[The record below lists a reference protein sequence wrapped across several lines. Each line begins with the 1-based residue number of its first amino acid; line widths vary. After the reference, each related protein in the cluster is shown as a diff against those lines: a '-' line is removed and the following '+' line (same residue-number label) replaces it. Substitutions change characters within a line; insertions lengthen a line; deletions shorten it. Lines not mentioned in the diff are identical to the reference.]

1 MSATSNNTGRRRL
14 RSRARLGSTAA
25 LVLVAITLTSCFAT
39 QDPVAGGLRAFGGP
53 GFWKGLWDGIIA
65 PLAFIVSL
73 FSEKVRVYSIPN
85 LGRWYDFGF
94 MIGICGFT
102 HGAWRSGKRRFQRRD
117 RRSGDF
123 VPSADR
129 GL

>member
-39 QDPVAGGLRAFGGP
+39 KDPVAGGLRAFGGP

-94 MIGICGFT
+94 MIGIGGFT

>member
-1 MSATSNNTGRRRL
+1 MRPTIEHTARGRPRL
-14 RSRARLGSTAA
+14 RTRVGSIPAFI
-25 LVLVAITLTSCFAT
+25 LVAITLTACFAT

-73 FSEKVRVYSIPN
+73 FTEKVRVYSIPN

-94 MIGICGFT
+94 MIGIGGFT
-102 HGAWRSGKRRFQRRD
+102 HGAWRSSRRRLKRTD
-117 RRSGDF
+117 RRVGDF
-123 VPSADR
+123 VPPQDG